1 MPESTPS
8 LLAALVPAVAAQLGE
23 ALAEAR
29 RTGGEDAWR
38 TAVGALRAG
47 EEHVQALI
55 EHVPVVVYVA
65 AFDEEATLRYVSPR
79 IEELTGVTAQELV
92 GSADSWYGCVHPDD
106 VQRVRRAEAESFR
119 DGTELDCAYRIIHR
133 DGTVF
138 HVWDRDVVVRDDEG
152 NPLFTQGVVLDI
164 TPLRTVQAELRAE
177 RDRAQRYLDV
187 ASVTLLALDLD
198 GRVTMLNRTGHAL
211 FGYPDGELIGVD
223 YFATCLPADSAE
235 RLRAAFSSRLPAD
248 DIDAEAE
255 IEIACRDGSTR
266 LVIWRTNVLRDAGRP
281 VGLLCSGTD
290 ITDRRRAQEQIA
302 HMAYHDSLTGLPNRA
317 MLREHLD
324 LALARATRN
333 GDSVALLYV
342 DLDDFKLVNDGLGH
356 AAGDELLQTM
366 AARLRARLREEDLLA
381 REGGDEFLVVLADL
395 DDDPEVR
402 ALSVGE
408 GLIDALRAP
417 LRLSDTEFE
426 VNGSVGVSIF
436 PRDASDAEGLLA
448 HADSAMYEA
457 KAAGRGQV
465 RAFRGR
471 RQRSTERLA
480 LGRRLRRAIEGGEL
494 TLHWQPI
501 VALETGLLKGAEA
514 LVRWNDPQRGL
525 IAGGEFVPE
534 MEASGLLEQ
543 LDEWVATA
551 FAAQRRAWRSRGL
564 DPHVGFNLGPRALS
578 AARVMRIVDCLGG
591 AGSDLSKVT
600 IEISESEILRD
611 DAVVR
616 AALHQLHAAGVD
628 LALDDFGVAYS
639 SLSRLRDLPAKWIKV
654 DRSFLVGVPGDPAAT
669 RILDAILLLLEA
681 LESRVVVEGVET
693 ADQLAHLV
701 ARGCE
706 AAQGYFLGCAV
717 PADELEPLLRASP
730 ETHAA
735 GTPAAR

>member
-1 MPESTPS
+1 
-8 LLAALVPAVAAQLGE
+8 
-23 ALAEAR
+23 
-29 RTGGEDAWR
+29 
-38 TAVGALRAG
+38 
-47 EEHVQALI
+47 
-55 EHVPVVVYVA
+55 Y
-65 AFDEEATLRYVSPR
+65 R
-79 IEELTGVTAQELV
+79 I
-92 GSADSWYGCVHPDD
+92 VH
-106 VQRVRRAEAESFR
+106 R
-119 DGTELDCAYRIIHR
+119 DGTE
-133 DGTVF
+133 F

-152 NPLFTQGVVLDI
+152 TPLFTQGVVLDI
-164 TPLRTVQAELRAE
+164 TPLRKVQAELRAE

-187 ASVTLLALDLD
+187 AGVTLLAIDLD
-198 GRVTMLNRTGHAL
+198 GRVTMLNRTGHTL
-211 FGYPDGELIGVD
+211 LGYEDGELIGAD
-223 YFATCLPADSAE
+223 YFSTCFPADSAE
-235 RLRAAFSSRLPAD
+235 RLRASFAAHMAAD
-248 DIDAEAE
+248 DVNAEAE
-255 IEIACRDGSTR
+255 LEVLCRDGSTR
-266 LVIWRTNVLRDAGRP
+266 VVMWRTNVLRDAGRP
-281 VGLLCSGTD
+281 VGLLGSGTD
-290 ITDRRRAQEQIA
+290 ITDRRKAQEQIT

-324 LALARATRN
+324 LALARATRS
-333 GDSVALLYV
+333 GESVAVLYI

-356 AAGDELLQTM
+356 AAGDELLRTM

-395 DDDPEVR
+395 DDHAELR
-402 ALSVGE
+402 AVSAAE

-426 VNGSVGVSIF
+426 VNGSVGISIF

-465 RAFRGR
+465 RGFRGR

-501 VALETGLLKGAEA
+501 VALKTGLLTGAEA
-514 LVRWNDPQRGL
+514 LVRWNDPARGL
-525 IAGGEFVPE
+525 ISGGEFVPE
-534 MEASGLLEQ
+534 MEAAGLLEQ
-543 LDEWVATA
+543 LDEWVAKA
-551 FAAQRRAWRSRGL
+551 FATQRRAWRAQGL

-578 AARVMRIVDCLGG
+578 GARVDRLLACLGG
-591 AGSDLSKVT
+591 ADTDLSRVT

-654 DRSFLVGVPGDPAAT
+654 DRSFLIGVPGDAAAT
-669 RILDAILLLLEA
+669 RILDAILLLLDA

-693 ADQLAHLV
+693 AEQLAHLT

-706 AAQGYFLGCAV
+706 AAQGYFLGRAM
-717 PADELEPLLRASP
+717 PAEQLEPLLRASP
-730 ETHAA
+730 EAHAVVA
-735 GTPAAR
+735 PVAR